1 MKRNRTSS
9 TTSTSKPAGGAEEAP
24 KKAKKVEK
32 ATVLPE
38 KPKPHELPGSPT
50 LGSLPLYGEKLP
62 DQGYPEVPVVAKQT
76 CDELKDIFAKVREIK
91 QGTGHKSDLEGY
103 KQKGTVLFTML
114 KKMNRLSHLYCK
126 DTRDQT
132 YAQKLE
138 VDDLHL
144 QLQNLMYEVT
154 HLQKEITNCLEFKS
168 QHEDIDLI
176 NEEEFYKTAP
186 ELISR
191 PEVTRTDEH
200 QRMLCRLQWELEQRM
215 QLSVQQA
222 TLEEEIKKQESS
234 IGALQES
241 LNGLQ
246 PSLEALRKATLPLQ
260 ELLDTPLDKLKEDY
274 EVALLLPLP
283 LYILY
288 SQVSAY
294 AQIEDRCL
302 SLTLAGDKDEA
313 MACQSTDQLTKT
325 DEDSDS
331 DGEAPMEEQKHHRH
345 HEDKGPVENKDVCKP
360 HPLSVVLTLQMK
372 DLGTLQLT
380 FSYLPSFNALCATVT
395 SVKLNNLSETQQ
407 ASFLENSSILHCL
420 FEGDTGR
427 TSPNAAVS
435 YLIRKHGGELFS
447 SAVRQCG
454 FPYRWVQRLCGINV
468 PTDTQEGGRIVPQI
482 EVGASYV
489 GCAVAALK
497 LRFKAQVN
505 LTRQLIALEEHR
517 LLSHPADSD
526 LFHRDPRSEWVR
538 WKQVS
543 AQDAQGMQFGSLSL
557 LNFQEKTN
565 RFYIATFQQEQTR
578 LHSLVSV
585 GVDYPA
591 TPPRF
596 IIMIESSAGHRDPF
610 DIQIKNLEAEVNIH
624 FPQSLNDDS
633 DGQYL
638 LCRQVKKLREC
649 FDIYAKYVK
658 APGDPS
664 TKILCPVRGKARLLS
679 YSDAV

>member
-1 MKRNRTSS
+1 MKRSRTSS
-9 TTSTSKPAGGAEEAP
+9 STSASKPSSGASEEPP

-32 ATVLPE
+32 VAPVPE
-38 KPKPHELPGSPT
+38 KPKPHELPGSAT

-62 DQGYPEVPVVAKQT
+62 EQGYAEVPIIAKQT
-76 CDELKDIFAKVREIK
+76 CDELKEIFAKVREIK
-91 QGTGHKSDLEGY
+91 QGTGPKADLDGHR
-103 KQKGTVLFTML
+103 QKGTVLFTVL

-168 QHEDIDLI
+168 QHEDIDLVS
-176 NEEEFYKTAP
+176 EEEFYKTAP
-186 ELISR
+186 ESISK
-191 PEVTRTDEH
+191 PDVTRSDEH
-200 QRMLCRLQWELEQRM
+200 QRMLCRLQWELEQRK
-215 QLSVQQA
+215 QLASQQA
-222 TLEEEIKKQESS
+222 TLEEQIKRQEGS
-234 IGALQES
+234 IGVLQEH

-246 PSLEALRKATLPLQ
+246 PSLENLRKTSLPLQ
-260 ELLDTPLDKLKEDY
+260 ELLNTPLDKQREDY
-274 EVALLLPLP
+274 EVALLLPMP

-294 AQIEDRCL
+294 AQVEDHCI
-302 SLTLAGDKDEA
+302 SVTISGDKDEA
-313 MACQSTDQLTKT
+313 KACHNIVQLSKA
-325 DEDSDS
+325 DADSDS
-331 DGEAPMEEQKHHRH
+331 DGETAMEEHGKKHHRH
-345 HEDKGPVENKDVCKP
+345 HDKEDKGTTAAENKDVIKA
-360 HPLSVVLTLQMK
+360 HPLVVILTLQVK
-372 DLGTLQLT
+372 GLGSLQVT
-380 FSYLPSFNALCATVT
+380 FSYLPSFNAICASVT
-395 SVKLNNLSETQQ
+395 SVHLAHLSDAQH
-407 ASFLENSSILHCL
+407 ASFLDNSSILHCL

-427 TSPNAAVS
+427 TSPKLCCLLPHPQAWGRALLLGCASV
-435 YLIRKHGGELFS
+435 
-447 SAVRQCG
+447 
-454 FPYRWVQRLCGINV
+454 WV
-468 PTDTQEGGRIVPQI
+468 PDGGRVLPQI
-482 EVGASYV
+482 EVAASYV
-489 GCAVAALK
+489 GVAVATLK
-497 LRFKAQVN
+497 QRFSAQGS
-505 LTRQLIALEEHR
+505 LTRQLIALEEHK

-526 LFHRDPRSEWVR
+526 LFHRDPGSEWVR

-543 AQDAQGMQFGSLSL
+543 PQDAQGMQFGSLSMF
-557 LNFQEKTN
+557 NFQEKTN

-578 LHSLVSV
+578 LHSLLSV

-596 IIMIESSAGHRDPF
+596 AIMMESSAGHRDPF

-624 FPQSLNDDS
+624 FPQSLIGDD

-638 LCRQVKKLREC
+638 LCRQIKKLREC
-649 FDIYAKYVK
+649 FDIYLKYKK

-664 TKILCPVRGKARLLS
+664 TKILYPVRGKARLLS